1 MQGDNSSRILTIP
14 NVLTILRAL
23 GIPLFLYI
31 YLHLHHPLLSFWIL
45 GLGAVTDYLD
55 GKLARALHQES
66 KLGAALD
73 PAIDRL
79 YIVSTIIALAIQS
92 VIPWWIVVT
101 LITRDLILAIILA
114 GYRKVTGR
122 LFSVTYLGKAAT
134 FNLLYAFPMLLL
146 SGPTGAPRIWGI
158 FGWAFVIWG
167 IGLYLLTGFQYAAL
181 GLASTFWRR
190 GETTFSSISS

>member
-1 MQGDNSSRILTIP
+1 MHNDNSSRILTIP
-14 NVLTILRAL
+14 NALTILRAL
-23 GIPLFLYI
+23 GIPLFLYV

-101 LITRDLILAIILA
+101 LVARDLVLAIILA
-114 GYRKVTGR
+114 GYRKVTGK
-122 LFSVTYLGKAAT
+122 LFIVTYLGKAAT

-146 SGPTGAPRIWGI
+146 SGPTGVPRIWGI

-181 GLASTFWRR
+181 GLASTIWRR
-190 GETTFSSISS
+190 GETAFSRISS

>member
-1 MQGDNSSRILTIP
+1 MHNDNSSRILTIP
-14 NVLTILRAL
+14 NALTILRAL
-23 GIPLFLYI
+23 GIPLFLYV

-101 LITRDLILAIILA
+101 LVARDLVLAIILA
-114 GYRKVTGR
+114 GYRKVTGK
-122 LFSVTYLGKAAT
+122 LFIVTYLGKAAT

-146 SGPTGAPRIWGI
+146 SGPTGVPRIWGI

-167 IGLYLLTGFQYAAL
+167 LGLDLFTGFQYAAL
-181 GLASTFWRR
+181 GLASTIWRR
-190 GETTFSSISS
+190 GETAFSRISS

>member
-1 MQGDNSSRILTIP
+1 MHNDNSSRILTIP
-14 NVLTILRAL
+14 NALTILRAL
-23 GIPLFLYI
+23 GIPLFLYV

-101 LITRDLILAIILA
+101 LVARDLVLAIILA
-114 GYRKVTGR
+114 GYRKVTGQ
-122 LFSVTYLGKAAT
+122 LFIVTYLGKAAT

-146 SGPTGAPRIWGI
+146 SGPTGVPRIWGI

-181 GLASTFWRR
+181 GLASTIWRR
-190 GETTFSSISS
+190 GETAFSRISS